1 MNTQKEENLKDV
13 LSKFNIDT
21 EIDLYGSGN
30 INDTYLCK
38 DCGFILQR
46 INTEVFKNPDDVME
60 NIYNVTRHIAEKI
73 EKNGG
78 EPRRE
83 TLNLIPTKTGE
94 IYYKTDSGDCFRM
107 YKLVENTVSYDIA
120 QNPQTLTSAGRAF
133 GKFQR
138 LLSDFPAEKLH
149 ETIVDFHNTPVRVTQ
164 LEDAIKNDLSHR
176 IEQAKDE
183 IAFARKYKKYANII
197 TDAIK
202 NGEVPV
208 RVTHNDTKLNN
219 VLFDKKSGEGICV
232 IDLDTV
238 MPGSLL
244 YDFGDAMRYGAS
256 NCEEDETDT
265 NKIWFDLEKLDAFSQ
280 GFLEEVGS
288 CLTNKEIELL
298 PVSALIIAIELG
310 MRFLTDY
317 LNGDI
322 YFKTR
327 YETHNLD
334 RARNQF
340 ILAMD
345 IEKKLPQIIEIVKK
359 YI

>member
-1 MNTQKEENLKDV
+1 MNTPKEYNLKDV

-21 EIDLYGSGN
+21 KTQLYGSGN

-60 NIYNVTRHIAEKI
+60 NIYNVTHHIAEKI

-78 EPRRE
+78 NVLRE

-94 IYYKTDSGDCFRM
+94 IYYKTKAGDCFRM
-107 YKLVENTVSYDIA
+107 YKLVEDTVSYDIA
-120 QNPQTLTSAGRAF
+120 QNPETLTSAGRAF

-138 LLSDFPAEKLH
+138 LLSDFPAKKLH
-149 ETIVDFHNTPVRVTQ
+149 ETIVNFHNTPVRVIQ
-164 LEDAIKNDLSHR
+164 LEDAIKKDLSHR
-176 IEQAKDE
+176 IAQAGEE
-183 IAFARKYKKYANII
+183 IAFAREYGKYANVI

-202 NGEVPV
+202 SGEVPV

-244 YDFGDAMRYGAS
+244 YDFGDAMRCGAS

-265 NKIWFDLEKLDAFSQ
+265 DKIWFDLEKFAAFAQ

-288 CLTNKEIELL
+288 CLTKKEIELL
-298 PVSALIIAIELG
+298 PVSVLVIAFELG
-310 MRFLTDY
+310 TRFLADY
-317 LNGDI
+317 LNGDT
-322 YFKTR
+322 YFKTHS
-327 YETHNLD
+327 ENHNLD

-340 ILAMD
+340 ILARD
-345 IEKKLPQIIEIVKK
+345 IENKLSQMNEIVKK
-359 YI
+359 YV